1 MARQKDQLKAQ
12 IEREQLIEGSLPEL
26 SFRILTMARER
37 GRIKTGDIEAIT
49 GESWATIRNA
59 WVS

>member
-1 MARQKDQLKAQ
+1 
-12 IEREQLIEGSLPEL
+12 
-26 SFRILTMARER
+26 LTMARER

>member
-49 GESWATIRNA
+49 GES
-59 WVS
+59 